1 MYVFHKI
8 RETIIKE
15 IKTAIL
21 LNINVLVGN
30 FIKTNI
36 MVSIDNSFANLIVS
50 LQKKINLK

>member
-1 MYVFHKI
+1 MLSNHFLVLLYCYKQ
-8 RETIIKE
+8 
-15 IKTAIL
+15 AIL